1 MKQTKLFISVNVN
14 IHIIYWYL
22 FGILYSHMVT
32 NPIFN
37 TQTQGD
43 SRMFNGTIHK
53 GFLLLILLFSAAV
66 AVISAAQNVNAKDAT
81 PLVNL
86 DQALQTSG
94 LTQQGTNPIKPLK
107 NINGVVLLANSEGD
121 LVGHITGETEGTATL
136 KLLGLNPQLISIAR

>member
-1 MKQTKLFISVNVN
+1 
-14 IHIIYWYL
+14 
-22 FGILYSHMVT
+22 
-32 NPIFN
+32 
-37 TQTQGD
+37 
-43 SRMFNGTIHK
+43 MFNGTTHK

-66 AVISAAQNVNAKDAT
+66 AVISVAQNVNAKDAT

>member
-1 MKQTKLFISVNVN
+1 
-14 IHIIYWYL
+14 
-22 FGILYSHMVT
+22 
-32 NPIFN
+32 
-37 TQTQGD
+37 
-43 SRMFNGTIHK
+43 MFNGTIHK

-66 AVISAAQNVNAKDAT
+66 AVISVAQNVNAKDAT